1 MSGNHNHPP
10 HRTTPIEVNYDPPK
24 EVNYDPPKEVN
35 YNE

>member
-10 HRTTPIEVNYDPPK
+10 HRTTPIEVMCN
-24 EVNYDPPKEVN
+24 PPKEVN

>member
-24 EVNYDPPKEVN
+24 EVNY
-35 YNE
+35 NE

>member
-10 HRTTPIEVNYDPPK
+10 HRTTPIEVMCNPPT
-24 EVNYDPPKEVN
+24 KEVN